1 MTLVD
6 PRQPPSLPLGSEPVI
21 GAWSGDTAVMTSDE
35 PAYWDAL
42 APEFDTEPD
51 HGLLDA
57 EVRGAWRALLL
68 PLLPP
73 RPARVADLGCGTG
86 SVSVLLAEAGYDVT
100 GLDFSAAMVSAAQAK
115 AAGAGVEARFVVG
128 DASDPQL
135 DVGAFDVVL
144 SRHVLWALPEPD
156 LAIDRWITLLAPGGR
171 LVLVEGCWST
181 GAGLASEQVTSIVRC
196 VREEADL
203 MLLDDDRL
211 WGREITDERYLV
223 VSLR

>member
-1 MTLVD
+1 
-6 PRQPPSLPLGSEPVI
+6 
-21 GAWSGDTAVMTSDE
+21 MTSDE
-35 PAYWDAL
+35 AAYWDA
-42 APEFDTEPD
+42 AASDFDTEPD

-73 RPARVADLGCGTG
+73 GPARVADLGCGTG
-86 SVSVLLAEAGYDVT
+86 TVSVLLAEAGYDVT

-135 DVGAFDVVL
+135 DAGGFDVVL

-156 LAIDRWITLLAPGGR
+156 LALDRWITLLAPGGR
-171 LVLVEGCWST
+171 LVLVEGRWST
-181 GAGLASEQVTSIVRC
+181 GAGLASEQVMSIVRR

-203 MLLDDDRL
+203 RMLDDARL

>member
-1 MTLVD
+1 
-6 PRQPPSLPLGSEPVI
+6 
-21 GAWSGDTAVMTSDE
+21 MTSDE
-35 PAYWDAL
+35 AAYWDAA
-42 APEFDTEPD
+42 APDFDTEPD

-73 RPARVADLGCGTG
+73 GPARVADLGCGTG

-135 DVGAFDVVL
+135 DAGGFDVVL

-156 LAIDRWITLLAPGGR
+156 LALDRWITLLAPGGR
-171 LVLVEGCWST
+171 LVLVEGRWST
-181 GAGLASEQVTSIVRC
+181 GAGLASEQVMSIVRR

-203 MLLDDDRL
+203 RMLDDARL